1 MPGNSFDRTIINP
14 RERPLSS
21 DINQLQSQVDRAL
34 RQFALQLM
42 ASVTSDS
49 DESPLPANGFMGNS
63 FRVAPDSPLSM
74 NVLVKSGLGFQ
85 NFAAGSFAAGGGS
98 IPAIQSSINSVLGL
112 DDIEQYKPMLLSSDA
127 SFAVPA
133 SPGAGN
139 SRIDIIE
146 VSALRFVNNPL
157 SRDIMNPATGV
168 FTPNLVN
175 KTLEWALDN
184 HTGSVTTPAL
194 STAPLSYK
202 IGGVFATPTY
212 NPANVPPTTAGYIKL
227 AEIFVG
233 PAAVSINTDV
243 ISDFRHTIA
252 PYGSASLACRVQ
264 VNTGGVGGQMLDR
277 QCPPGFR
284 MTVSNVFSGGT
295 GGVATLYILLPSS
308 TLQVLPSVQLMN
320 DNSVP
325 GTDIRVISLSD
336 PIIGTVDTSVQSDLA
351 AANPSISAAIGQ
363 PYVQFNWLTT
373 RIATP
378 FTLGAILTPN
388 PAIYSFSA
396 KVSSF

>member
-1 MPGNSFDRTIINP
+1 MPSNSFDRTIVNP

-21 DINQLQSQVDRAL
+21 DINLLQSQVDRGL
-34 RQFALQLM
+34 RQFAFQLL
-42 ASVTSDS
+42 ASITSDA
-49 DESPLPANGFMGNS
+49 DESPFPANGFMGNS
-63 FRVAPDSPLSM
+63 FRVVPDSPISM
-74 NVLVKSGLGFQ
+74 NVLVKSGFGFQ

-98 IPAIQSSINSVLGL
+98 TSAIQSSINGIVGL

-157 SRDIMNPATGV
+157 SRDIMNTTTGV

-184 HTGSVTTPAL
+184 HTGSITTPAL

-212 NPANVPPTTAGYIKL
+212 NPANVPPTTAGYIKI

-233 PAAVSINTDV
+233 PAAVSIDKNV
-243 ISDFRHTIA
+243 ISDFRHTVA

-264 VNTGGVGGQMLDR
+264 VGIAVPSVQMLNR

-284 MTVSNVFSGGT
+284 MTVDSTGGGT
-295 GGVATLYILLPSS
+295 GGGAVLYILLPSS
-308 TLQVLPSVQLMN
+308 ALQVLPMIQVMN
-320 DNSVP
+320 DNSVI
-325 GTDIRVISLSD
+325 GTDTRIVSLGAPTTSTVSTVEQ
-336 PIIGTVDTSVQSDLA
+336 PILA
-351 AANPSISAAIGQ
+351 AGNPPVSAAIGQ
-363 PYVQFNWLTT
+363 PFVSFPWFTT

-378 FTLGAILTPN
+378 FTLGAILTPD
-388 PAIYSFSA
+388 PVIYSFSA